1 MIRTAPLQ
9 GGSVTLHHLAIVE
22 WSLFTKK
29 LHQLSWHRVFWA
41 LHPLQAAVTFLLGT
55 LGVAVRTWAQRRKED
70 RALTWPIADAVI
82 QAVRV
87 RPKMATGLR
96 LSIASLLEMS
106 IDMGSSAA
114 TFARRRR
121 QKPLLQRYAT
131 SRYAYRC
138 TTGKINRRFRCWSN
152 MSSALQGKW
161 QVPSNLADHQP
172 S

>member
-1 MIRTAPLQ
+1 M
-9 GGSVTLHHLAIVE
+9 TLRHLAIVE

-87 RPKMATGLR
+87 RPKDGYWVKVEYR
-96 LSIASLLEMS
+96 F
-106 IDMGSSAA
+106 
-114 TFARRRR
+114 FARDEYRYGKFRRH
-121 QKPLLQRYAT
+121 
-131 SRYAYRC
+131 
-138 TTGKINRRFRCWSN
+138 FRKKTKAEAFAAAVRNLSVR
-152 MSSALQGKW
+152 
-161 QVPSNLADHQP
+161 VPVH
-172 S
+172 